1 MVCPGQPPLGQG
13 KQVAVS
19 RSIVQRHMCRVPS
32 ATCVVPSSFPSL
44 LEIMDGKFS
53 TKSTYDHLSSDD
65 EGNNFKY
72 IWKAKIPYKIKKFHV
87 ALGEW
92 CCPNYR

>member
-1 MVCPGQPPLGQG
+1 M
-13 KQVAVS
+13 
-19 RSIVQRHMCRVPS
+19 
-32 ATCVVPSSFPSL
+32 
-44 LEIMDGKFS
+44 
-53 TKSTYDHLSSDD
+53 YDHLSSDD

-92 CCPNYR
+92 CCPN